1 MPGLILMTRTMQKR
15 GSCDTTQPFLKW
27 LGGKRAL
34 VSKHIKPIYN
44 DAKPIGKVVEPFC
57 GSLAVS
63 LGLQPE
69 HALLCDTNPYLINLY
84 NVLAQGNTLTQ
95 AYDNTADDYYE
106 ARDHFNDLIAKDKW
120 HKTKCG
126 RIEMASLFY
135 YINRHCFNGLIR
147 FNSRGQF
154 NAAYG
159 KYKQTWYEPLN
170 AYCQQFTGWTFVNDD
185 FESLTDKISKSDF
198 IYADPPYDTTFSS
211 YTKDVFTWDDQVRL
225 AEWLAAAPCTVVAS
239 NAGTTRIKALYQAL
253 GFEVKTVKVARS
265 ISCDGNREAATE
277 MLAVKEGA

>member
-1 MPGLILMTRTMQKR
+1 MTKTMQKR
-15 GSCDTTQPFLKW
+15 GSCDTAQPFLKW

-34 VSKHIKPIYN
+34 VSKHIKPIYDN
-44 DAKPIGKVVEPFC
+44 ARPIGKLVEPFC
-57 GSLAVS
+57 GGLAVS

-84 NVLAQGNTLTQ
+84 QVLAQGHTPAQ

-106 ARDHFNDLIAKDKW
+106 ARDRFNDLIAKGKW
-120 HKTKCG
+120 QKTKNG

-159 KYKQTWYEPLN
+159 KYKQTWYEPLD
-170 AYCQQFTGWTFVNDD
+170 AYCKQFTGWSFINDD
-185 FESLTDKISKSDF
+185 FECLTDKISESDF
-198 IYADPPYDTTFSS
+198 MYADPPYDATFSN
-211 YTKDVFTWDDQVRL
+211 YTKDGFTWDDQVRL
-225 AEWLAAAPCTVVAS
+225 AKWLAAAPCTVVAS
-239 NAGTTRIKALYQAL
+239 NAATPRICALYRKL
-253 GFEVKTVKVARS
+253 GFDVKTIDVARR
-265 ISCDGNREAATE
+265 ISCDGNRDDALE
-277 MLAVKEGA
+277 MVAVKEVG